1 MDDLY
6 RKVDLAVKRQS
17 VLIAQLDGMA
27 VLSVVIPEV
36 IVKNVTRRI
45 CWKEI
50 MKNHV
55 LGAIPGC
62 TIALNVST
70 KRPAHCVDPIVSYA
84 DSMIKRK
91 MKYLKRRTILNLM
104 TFEHTRKR

>member
-1 MDDLY
+1 MKYVYMDDLY

-50 MKNHV
+50 TKNH
-55 LGAIPGC
+55 A
-62 TIALNVST
+62 
-70 KRPAHCVDPIVSYA
+70 
-84 DSMIKRK
+84 
-91 MKYLKRRTILNLM
+91 
-104 TFEHTRKR
+104 